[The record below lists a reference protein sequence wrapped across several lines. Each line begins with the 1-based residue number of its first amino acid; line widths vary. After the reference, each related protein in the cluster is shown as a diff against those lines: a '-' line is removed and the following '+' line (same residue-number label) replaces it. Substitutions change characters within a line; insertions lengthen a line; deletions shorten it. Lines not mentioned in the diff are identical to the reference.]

1 MLNLSLIL
9 QVTLLCECAS
19 SNPQAEITWWKDGF
33 LILGTPDGV
42 FDAPNGGRS
51 TKNIL
56 ALNVSSADDGAVY
69 TCQATN
75 TELKQSAHDAITIN
89 VLCKKYNPNIFQ
101 CQLRLLVKR
110 KI

>member
-1 MLNLSLIL
+1 M
-9 QVTLLCECAS
+9 LCECAS

-42 FDAPNGGRS
+42 FEAPNGGKS

-56 ALNVSSADDGAVY
+56 QLNVSSTDDGAVY

-89 VLCKKYNPNIFQ
+89 VLCKCVYPRFN
-101 CQLRLLVKR
+101 
-110 KI
+110 